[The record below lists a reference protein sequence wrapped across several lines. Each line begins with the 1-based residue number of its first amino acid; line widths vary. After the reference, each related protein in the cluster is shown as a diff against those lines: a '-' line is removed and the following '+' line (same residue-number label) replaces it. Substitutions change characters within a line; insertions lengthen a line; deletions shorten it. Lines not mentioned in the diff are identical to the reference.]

1 MRVLGVDTST
11 SVVGIAIVED
21 DQLIVEYT
29 LNLHEMHSAKLLPSI
44 NEALGRAEMK
54 LSDIDGFAVSIGPGS
69 FTGLRVGVATVKG
82 LSYATQKPMLAVP
95 TLDALA
101 YTLRYSNKLICP
113 LLDAR
118 KNEVYGAIYDN
129 RGEDI
134 ERKSDYLCVK
144 IEQILNMLDQ
154 PTIFLG
160 EGAYRYKEEI
170 VSDLGDK
177 AIIADPLVSLPRG
190 ANVAILGLEKLRRNE
205 FEDPFS
211 LKPLYVRKPEA
222 EVKFELGALRRKSLL

>member
-1 MRVLGVDTST
+1 VDTST

-29 LNLHEMHSAKLLPSI
+29 LNLHEMHSAKLLSSI
-44 NEALGRAEMK
+44 NDAMNRAEMK
-54 LSDIDGFAVSIGPGS
+54 IFDIDGFAVSIGPGS
-69 FTGLRVGVATVKG
+69 FTGLRVGIATVKG

-95 TLDALA
+95 TLEALA
-101 YTLRYSNKLICP
+101 HTLRYSDRLICP

-118 KNEVYGAIYDN
+118 KNEVYGAIYS
-129 RGEDI
+129 GGGKI

-144 IEQILNMLDQ
+144 IEQIINMIDQ
-154 PTIFLG
+154 LTIFLG
-160 EGAYRYKEEI
+160 EGAHRYKAEI
-170 VSDLGDK
+170 ISGLGDK
-177 AIIADPLVSLPRG
+177 AIIADQLMSLPRG

-205 FEDPFS
+205 VEDAFS

-222 EVKFELGALRRKSLL
+222 EVKFELGALGKKAII